1 MCHALLTFTYMVDA
15 RSSSSSDADDTD
27 SNDELLT
34 EADRAGLRMRREMRT
49 QRQLLAR
56 GDVID
61 PAV

>member
-1 MCHALLTFTYMVDA
+1 MFDA

-56 GDVID
+56 GGVND